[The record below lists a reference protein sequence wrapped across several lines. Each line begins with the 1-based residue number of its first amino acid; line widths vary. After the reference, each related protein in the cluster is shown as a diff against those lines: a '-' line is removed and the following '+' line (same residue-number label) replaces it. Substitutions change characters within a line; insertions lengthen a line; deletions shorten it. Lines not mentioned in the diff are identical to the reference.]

1 MSVNSNSKY
10 LFFSLLL
17 LLLSAF
23 GIYFLLYYLPSQKT
37 PSPVPVSQLF
47 TPSPASDNQ
56 TPSASDSASPPT
68 GGPTLLPTP
77 TPFITT
83 YISESDKFQVQ
94 YSSDRQVYTD
104 PESSGTRYTFYKKAG
119 NIAVHV
125 GTDWSW
131 SHPSRVFSDT
141 YLVSNRPAFRYEI
154 NTQTIVDFETDALKY
169 TIQCVHSGQ
178 QVQKDECEQFI
189 HLFELL

>member
-1 MSVNSNSKY
+1 M
-10 LFFSLLL
+10 
-17 LLLSAF
+17 
-23 GIYFLLYYLPSQKT
+23 LYYLFQYLPNQKNTTPSSLSESPS
-37 PSPVPVSQLF
+37 PSPVL
-47 TPSPASDNQ
+47 DNQ
-56 TPSASDSASPPT
+56 TPSASDSASSSSPA
-68 GGPTLLPTP
+68 PTLLPTP

-83 YISESDKFQVQ
+83 YVSESDKFQVQ
-94 YSSDRQVYTD
+94 HSSNRQVYTD
-104 PESSGTRYTFYKKAG
+104 PESSGTRYTFYQKSG

-141 YLVSNRPAFRYEI
+141 YLVSDRPAFRYEI
-154 NTQTIVDFETDALKY
+154 NTQTIVDFETDELKY

>member
-10 LFFSLLL
+10 LLFSLIL
-17 LLLSAF
+17 LLLSAA
-23 GIYFLLYYLPSQKT
+23 GIYFLYLYLPGLK
-37 PSPVPVSQLF
+37 PSPPVPVSQLF
-47 TPSPASDNQ
+47 TPSPVSENQ
-56 TPSASDSASPPT
+56 APVATDSGISSPDPS
-68 GGPTLLPTP
+68 LLPTP
-77 TPFITT
+77 TPFIKT
-83 YISESDKFQVQ
+83 YVSESDKFQVQ
-94 YSSDRQVYTD
+94 HSSDRQVYTD
-104 PESSGTRYTFYKKAG
+104 PESSGLRYTFYKKDG

-154 NTQTIVDFETDALKY
+154 NTQTIVDFATDALKY
-169 TIQCVHSGQ
+169 TIQCVHSGNQ
-178 QVQKDECEQFI
+178 LQKDECEQFI